1 MPRLFTA
8 IEIPPSIRQRL
19 ALVRAPLSGAKWIE
33 AENMHVT
40 LRFAGDIDE
49 RTADEF
55 AGALDARTR
64 RLVTVEGPRKNSA
77 LFCALVRRLVE
88 LHPTAKRFTSS
99 STTTSF
105 TRASAP
111 GASSRSMAAA
121 SSFTFC
127 RPTALTTTESSAC
140 GRISTPTSRGTIA
153 VRPCTFCSDGC
164 ARSSTTTTGASSS
177 TLRFAERSSPPHDR
191 LRGSRSVI

>member
-55 AGALDARTR
+55 KSLFARAGFELARI
-64 RLVTVEGPRKNSA
+64 VP
-77 LFCALVRRLVE
+77 
-88 LHPTAKRFTSS
+88 
-99 STTTSF
+99 
-105 TRASAP
+105 
-111 GASSRSMAAA
+111 
-121 SSFTFC
+121 
-127 RPTALTTTESSAC
+127 TES
-140 GRISTPTSRGTIA
+140 P
-153 VRPCTFCSDGC
+153 
-164 ARSSTTTTGASSS
+164 
-177 TLRFAERSSPPHDR
+177 L
-191 LRGSRSVI
+191 SVIEARVAPISQPLRP